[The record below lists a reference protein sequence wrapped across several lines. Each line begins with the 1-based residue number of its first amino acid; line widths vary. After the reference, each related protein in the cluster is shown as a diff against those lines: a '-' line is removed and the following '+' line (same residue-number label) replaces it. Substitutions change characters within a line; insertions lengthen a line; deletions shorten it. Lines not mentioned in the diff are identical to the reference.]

1 MYSNKTN
8 VNILTALLIR
18 HGVRHAVVCPGSRN
32 APITHNLQ
40 ECGATECHPITDERS
55 AAFFALGIIQATG
68 EPVALCVTSGSALLN
83 TASAVSEAYYQHL
96 PLIVI
101 SADRPAAWIDQNDGQ
116 TIRQHGALAN
126 FVKYSTTL
134 PEPRNDEER
143 WHCNRLVN
151 EALLAATHRG
161 RGPVHINVPLSE
173 PLYDFSV
180 KELPTERVI
189 HRYDADTLTDVSALP
204 LVEAYANAKRP
215 MIVVGQNGNREIAE
229 YILDELSRHC
239 AVIGEPLGLDALSTP
254 FDDALAIIG
263 NDADYRP
270 DLIIYVGGMLVSKRL
285 KQFLRQCGDAEQWR
299 IAEDGDITDTF
310 CHLTGIVE
318 AKVEPIMQYLAF
330 SSHLKKNTFARRW
343 NDIIRDVE
351 EELMVKT
358 SIADALQSG
367 DEQNDKEQLSS
378 EVAVKYLETKAK
390 KLRDGIHFHYAN
402 STAVR
407 LACRH
412 ARHHVFCNR
421 GVNGIDGSLSTAA
434 GYSVATDDKVVC
446 VIGDLSFFYDANALW
461 NKRLGGN
468 LRILLLNDGGGAI
481 FRGLPGFDAASA
493 SADFISGTNHATAQ
507 GICESYGAK
516 YISAHDFTEMS
527 QAIDTLLT
535 AESDCPMLVEIL
547 LK

>member
-1 MYSNKTN
+1 MFSNKTN
-8 VNILTALLIR
+8 VNILTALLIK

-40 ECGATECHPITDERS
+40 ECGAIECHPIVDERS

-68 EPVALCVTSGSALLN
+68 EPVAVCVTSGSALLN

-96 PLIVI
+96 PLIII

-116 TIRQHGALAN
+116 TLRQQGCLDN
-126 FVKYSTTL
+126 FVKKSVSL
-134 PEPRNDEER
+134 PEPHSDEEHR
-143 WHCNRLVN
+143 YCNRLVN
-151 EALLAATHRG
+151 EALLALNHHG
-161 RGPVHINVPLSE
+161 RGPVHINIPLSE
-173 PLYDFSV
+173 PLYEFSV
-180 KELPTERVI
+180 RNLPEERVI
-189 HRYDADTLTDVSALP
+189 RRYEADTLTDVSTLP
-204 LVEAYANAKRP
+204 LVEAYADAKRP
-215 MIVVGQNGNREIAE
+215 MVVVGQNGSREIPE

-239 AVIGEPLGLDALSTP
+239 AVIGEPLGQGDMSTP

-263 NDADYRP
+263 DDADYRP

-285 KQFLRQCGDAEQWR
+285 KQFLRRCTDAEQWR
-299 IAEDGDITDTF
+299 ISEDGNITDTF

-330 SSHLKKNTFARRW
+330 SAHLKKNTFARRW
-343 NDIIRDVE
+343 NDIIKDVE
-351 EELMVKT
+351 EELNGKAPAT
-358 SIADALQSG
+358 DARQDDDGLT
-367 DEQNDKEQLSS
+367 DKELLSS
-378 EVAVKYLETKAK
+378 EAAVKYLETKAK
-390 KLRDGIHFHYAN
+390 KLREEIHFHYAN

-407 LACRH
+407 LACRY

-461 NKRLGGN
+461 NQNLGGN

-481 FRGLPGFDAASA
+481 FRGLPGFDNASA
-493 SADFISGTNHATAQ
+493 SADFISGTNHATAR
-507 GICESYGAK
+507 GICDAYGAK
-516 YISAHDFTEMS
+516 YLPAGDFTEMR

-535 AESDCPMLVEIL
+535 AESDCPILAEIL